1 LDISSPKKSLQ
12 HNKNVESLQ
21 TVISK
26 KIDTSILEQ
35 ETWRGLGGNP
45 NFELDTNLNLIAEKP
60 KNRPGKYMTHVPE
73 IDRILNN
80 RKLRS
85 NMNTVL
91 RNGNSCTPIRLS
103 KKRFIIRNTCP
114 FDSVAIIIVMAYYD
128 NHNYKCYLDNCENIF
143 ISFCKDLAFQG
154 PTKTIYKER
163 GAILKDIFQDATGIS
178 GVSIIDTTCNVAY
191 IINKLLKD
199 APSATETLSCTNE
212 NCTNNKSYSNPT
224 IITKI
229 NGGFSAMESTIIE
242 YLNPRSFDCT
252 ALHCNGNIIAQRK
265 LHNHIFI
272 ETEVFASGHKYSLM
286 NFPTKLNIE
295 ESR

>member
-1 LDISSPKKSLQ
+1 
-12 HNKNVESLQ
+12 
-21 TVISK
+21 
-26 KIDTSILEQ
+26 
-35 ETWRGLGGNP
+35 
-45 NFELDTNLNLIAEKP
+45 
-60 KNRPGKYMTHVPE
+60 M
-73 IDRILNN
+73 
-80 RKLRS
+80 
-85 NMNTVL
+85 
-91 RNGNSCTPIRLS
+91 RNGNSCTPIKLS

-128 NHNYKCYLDNCENIF
+128 NHNYKYYLDNCENIF
-143 ISFCKDLAFQG
+143 IRFCKDLAFQG

-163 GAILKDIFQDATGIS
+163 AAILKDIFDDATGIS
-178 GVSIIDTTCNVAY
+178 GVNIIDTTCNVAY

-242 YLNPRSFDCT
+242 YLHPRSFDCT
-252 ALHCNGNIIAQRK
+252 ALHCNGYIIAQRT

-272 ETEVFASGHKYSLM
+272 ETEVFANGQKYSLM
-286 NFPTKLNIE
+286 NFPTKLNIK

>member
-1 LDISSPKKSLQ
+1 
-12 HNKNVESLQ
+12 
-21 TVISK
+21 
-26 KIDTSILEQ
+26 
-35 ETWRGLGGNP
+35 
-45 NFELDTNLNLIAEKP
+45 
-60 KNRPGKYMTHVPE
+60 
-73 IDRILNN
+73 
-80 RKLRS
+80 
-85 NMNTVL
+85 MNTIL
-91 RNGNSCTPIRLS
+91 RNENSYTTIKLS

-114 FDSVAIIIVMAYYD
+114 FDSVAIIIVMPFYD

-163 GAILKDIFQDATGIS
+163 AVILKDVFEDATVIS

-199 APSATETLSCTNE
+199 TPSATETLSCTNK
-212 NCTNNKSYSNPT
+212 NSTNNKSYSNPT
-224 IITKI
+224 IITMI
-229 NGGFSAMESTIIE
+229 NGGFLAMESTIME
-242 YLNPRSFDCT
+242 YLNPRYFDCT
-252 ALHCNGNIIAQRK
+252 ALHFNGNIIAQRK

-272 ETEVFASGHKYSLM
+272 ETEIFANGQKYSLM